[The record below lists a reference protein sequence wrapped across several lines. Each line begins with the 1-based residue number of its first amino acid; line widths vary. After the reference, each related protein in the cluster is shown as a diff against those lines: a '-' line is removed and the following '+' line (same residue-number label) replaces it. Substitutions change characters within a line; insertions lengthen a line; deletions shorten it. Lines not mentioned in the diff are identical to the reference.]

1 MNLMRFLIIS
11 LQLTIIMA
19 ERSNKTAAI
28 TVEKIAATTMV
39 VVGERVVPAVRVGH
53 VAATVVVDNNTPTI
67 RPRLM
72 LLGLA
77 DKHGLGNGWLRGL
90 YLHVHGLLTH
100 GPGPISDNS
109 GSEYNLVFLGPD
121 LHKHT
126 QQHRLQPT

>member
-1 MNLMRFLIIS
+1 MLNNKQIMFRFRKWMKLHS
-11 LQLTIIMA
+11 LGDPILKIQVL
-19 ERSNKTAAI
+19 ERNNFFKS
-28 TVEKIAATTMV
+28 ATTMV
-39 VVGERVVPAVRVGH
+39 VVGERVVPAVRVGQ

-109 GSEYNLVFLGPD
+109 GSACATCSTLRTSGI
-121 LHKHT
+121 
-126 QQHRLQPT
+126 